1 MPNTI
6 EIMVRSESGSI
17 GENLGANFSISADV
31 GAVVPD
37 TATKNELISG
47 KILTV
52 DSSASTITIT
62 SLNGSC
68 ANSLLLNINKD
79 AETCYSVSAFNY
91 QDGNTRLLDE
101 DGAILPFQSEELNL
115 ITFEMLLDFQEGEE
129 FNISFLGKEFTVF
142 VETVIDEED
151 GSIIKIGTVTSAG
164 LSSGQFDASFSTL
177 DSVEMQ
183 IAFYEEG
190 VIYLIK
196 GALGSALIVEEYSL
210 TDLISPA
217 Y

>member
-37 TATKNELISG
+37 TATKSELISG

-79 AETCYSVSAFNY
+79 AETCYSVSALSF
-91 QDGNTRLLDE
+91 QPGNNRSVDE
-101 DGAILPFQSEELNL
+101 DMVSLPFSIYPINSQKIQEIKSKTIGDTFILDIFSKNINFLIDSDSIDLEVQSIVKTGTAYSASETFTFLFDENLDLDLAFIILSQETNASYEITGSPSIGYQAEEWSIYDM
-115 ITFEMLLDFQEGEE
+115 IT
-129 FNISFLGKEFTVF
+129 S
-142 VETVIDEED
+142 
-151 GSIIKIGTVTSAG
+151 
-164 LSSGQFDASFSTL
+164 
-177 DSVEMQ
+177 
-183 IAFYEEG
+183 
-190 VIYLIK
+190 
-196 GALGSALIVEEYSL
+196 
-210 TDLISPA
+210 
-217 Y
+217 